1 MRSRNTRPK
10 QAGPSL
16 ALKRSLRMT
25 TCGGWLAKKR
35 RKRVLENSCQRAAEP
50 GQHVLAQQRSV
61 TRDDVFRPVLPIHTR
76 DPALRIDDPDES
88 RTGIQPVPDLREDF
102 TGTIMRGEDL
112 DHEIRSEFEEGARDG
127 LRQALS
133 TDERDIGSA
142 HRVGI
147 PCQRK
152 PGIPDEHR
160 SGAGQIGVRPQP
172 RAEVGGYVPVL
183 AAGRLMHDEPAA
195 HQLRPFVRHAGV
207 QQLLGRHE
215 WSAHVGNVGS
225 ALGHWQARSRVSI
238 NERSTTFQLRI
249 FLVPSGT
256 KLIFGFAEGT
266 LGCGVP
272 ITPRLSQKLQQTL
285 GGQEGAEFVNWMHEM
300 DARVGDL
307 IKWSFVFWVGA
318 VGAIAMLARALR

>member
-1 MRSRNTRPK
+1 MRSGNTPQTSRSFARAK
-10 QAGPSL
+10 AL
-16 ALKRSLRMT
+16 AQDANLW
-25 TCGGWLAKKR
+25 WLAGKKR
-35 RKRVLENSCQRAAEP
+35 REKELEDGCQRAAEP

-61 TRDDVFRPVLPIHTR
+61 SRDDVFRPVLPIHTR
-76 DPALRIDDPDES
+76 DPALWVDDPDES

-127 LRQALS
+127 LRQALC

-160 SGAGQIGVRPQP
+160 SRAGQIRVRPEP
-172 RAEVGGYVPVL
+172 RAEVGGYVSAL

-195 HQLRPFVRHAGV
+195 HELRPLLRHVGV

-215 WSAHVGNVGS
+215 WRTHIGNVGS

-238 NERSTTFQLRI
+238 NKRSTTAAARRSRAPDRAAMAR
-249 FLVPSGT
+249 VPS
-256 KLIFGFAEGT
+256 L
-266 LGCGVP
+266 
-272 ITPRLSQKLQQTL
+272 RS
-285 GGQEGAEFVNWMHEM
+285 GQALK
-300 DARVGDL
+300 DAMSPSG
-307 IKWSFVFWVGA
+307 
-318 VGAIAMLARALR
+318 LAYSPSRRPS